1 MYRKPSRD
9 SSPSLSEVRKLAS
22 DDLIR
27 ASEAAKA
34 AQAKSFMSRVNYFV
48 QSHTALMALIIA
60 LVLYAIT
67 IVINPKGFNTVAIG
81 NILLLTILLSIASAG
96 QTIVLIGG
104 GMDFS
109 VGAVMSA
116 TAILTT
122 YTMRGEMLIGAFVG
136 LLNGVCTVKIGLP
149 AMIVTMAISNIVTRM
164 QYVLTQGVMA
174 GSASRTFTQTVIY
187 KIGGVIPSIIMY
199 AAIIWPLT
207 FFLLKKSRFGK
218 QVYLVGANDVAA
230 GLNGVRV
237 NRIRILTYVI
247 SGMLSAFAGML
258 GAAYMSTCRSQI
270 FDGYAYDS
278 LIAVIIGGTTFAG
291 GVGSYEGS
299 IAGSL
304 VMILLS
310 NLLTTMQMTQPMR
323 NLTQGIVMILLL
335 MLYNRG
341 KSVRQ

>member
-1 MYRKPSRD
+1 M
-9 SSPSLSEVRKLAS
+9 AS
-22 DDLIR
+22 KDLIR
-27 ASEAAKA
+27 TSEAAKA
-34 AQAKSFMSRVNYFV
+34 AEAKGFLSRVNYFV

-60 LVLYAIT
+60 IVLYAVT
-67 IVINPKGFNTVAIG
+67 IIINPKGFNTVAVG

-122 YTMRGEMLIGAFVG
+122 YTMKGESGHFLPVFVIAMCIGAAVG
-136 LLNGVCTVKIGLP
+136 LLNGICTVKIGLP

-174 GSASRTFTQTVIY
+174 GSASKTFTQTVIY
-187 KIGGVIPSIIMY
+187 RIGGIIPAIIMY
-199 AAIIWPLT
+199 AAIVWPLV

-218 QVYLVGANDVAA
+218 QVYLIGNNDVAA
-230 GLNGVRV
+230 RLNGIRV
-237 NRIRILTYVI
+237 NKVRIMTYVI
-247 SGMLSAFAGML
+247 SGILSAFAGML
-258 GAAYMSTCRSQI
+258 GAAYMSTCRCQI
-270 FDGYAYDS
+270 FDGYAYNS

-310 NLLTTMQMTQPMR
+310 NLLTTMQMSDPMR
-323 NLTQGIVMILLL
+323 NLTQGIIMILLL

-341 KSVRQ
+341 KAVRQ

>member
-1 MYRKPSRD
+1 M
-9 SSPSLSEVRKLAS
+9 AS

-122 YTMRGEMLIGAFVG
+122 YTMRGESGHFLSVFAIAMLIGAFVG

>member
-1 MYRKPSRD
+1 M
-9 SSPSLSEVRKLAS
+9 AS
-22 DDLIR
+22 KDLIR
-27 ASEAAKA
+27 TSEAAKA
-34 AQAKSFMSRVNYFV
+34 AEARGFMSRVNYFI
-48 QSHTALMALIIA
+48 QGHTALMALIIA
-60 LVLYAIT
+60 IVLYAVT
-67 IVINPKGFNTVAIG
+67 IIINPKGFNTVAVG

-96 QTIVLIGG
+96 QTIVLISG

-122 YTMRGEMLIGAFVG
+122 YTMKGETGHFLTVFVIAMLIGAAVG
-136 LLNGVCTVKIGLP
+136 LLNGICTVKIGLP

-164 QYVLTQGVMA
+164 QYVLTQGTMA
-174 GSASRTFTQTVIY
+174 GSASKVFTQTVIY
-187 KIGGVIPSIIMY
+187 RIGGVIPAIVMY
-199 AAIIWPLT
+199 AAIVWPLV

-218 QVYLVGANDVAA
+218 QVYLIGNNDGAAR
-230 GLNGVRV
+230 LNGIRV
-237 NRIRILTYVI
+237 NRVRIMTYII

-258 GAAYMSTCRSQI
+258 GAAYMSTCRCQI
-270 FDGYAYDS
+270 FDGYAYNS

-310 NLLTTMQMTQPMR
+310 NLLTTMQMSDPMR
-323 NLTQGIVMILLL
+323 NLTQGIIMILLL

-341 KSVRQ
+341 KAVRQ